1 MATLEQ
7 GALTIRH
14 MTRQDI
20 DAALSLDRKFGK
32 GPNSLS
38 YKDMVTTDPG
48 GPLDLSF
55 VAEVAGTIV
64 GFVIARLTYMMV
76 PLTGICLL
84 HSILIDPDYQM
95 RGIGVRLL
103 GELVSHCQE
112 EGINTIRS
120 LVEERNNELRRFVEK
135 MGFRRSTVINYDK
148 TFDS

>member
-20 DAALSLDRKFGK
+20 DAVLSLDRKFGK
-32 GPNSLS
+32 GTNSLS

-64 GFVIARLTYMMV
+64 GCVIARLTYVMV

-84 HSILIDPDYQM
+84 HSRPT
-95 RGIGVRLL
+95 RGEIGSRSRYRNWRRRKRCQFGLL
-103 GELVSHCQE
+103 QLLQPLQH
-112 EGINTIRS
+112 
-120 LVEERNNELRRFVEK
+120 RFVLPVK
-135 MGFRRSTVINYDK
+135 LVVAL
-148 TFDS
+148 